1 MLLSRYLAYCED
13 FPCAQVNSA
22 ERVPMQTR
30 VKKLVLLLLGWGFL
44 VLGVIGL
51 FLPVLQGVLFLIVGL
66 LILSS
71 EYVWAHK
78 LLQKIRS
85 RFPEFASRWDKA
97 ADKAHRWTGRV
108 FHRTR
113 TLP

>member
-1 MLLSRYLAYCED
+1 
-13 FPCAQVNSA
+13 
-22 ERVPMQTR
+22 MQAR
-30 VKKLVLLLLGWGFL
+30 VKKVVLLFLGWGFL

-78 LLQKIRS
+78 LLQKIRR
-85 RFPEFASRWDKA
+85 RFPDFASGWDKA
-97 ADKAHRWTGRV
+97 ADKAHRWTGQV